1 MTTTVPGAAYP
12 SQLDLLNAM
21 LSGLRFF
28 YSRLTPPITRNVLP
42 GSDDYKRLEQL
53 AGRITIV
60 ITNNNIALLNSSP
73 ITATGVAL
81 QQLASLFNVF
91 PRPASAGAGSV
102 TATFSG
108 ASLTIPTNFTCTA
121 ASGKQFTATPA
132 TYAPGVPIP
141 ITAVTQ
147 GSNTNLPAN
156 AVLQWDL
163 SVISGLNP
171 LCLVTAAG
179 VTGGTDPDTDEPL
192 RTRLLQAL
200 ANAAGGGNASEVV
213 QLAEAASAAVQA
225 AYCYP
230 AAECSASYDVA
241 LTVANGN
248 RTLAAATVAQ
258 VATLVIAQ
266 MPGQMQPNF
275 TSVTAQY
282 VDISV
287 YVSLPLPQLAS
298 GAGGGYRDSA
308 PYPKGEDVKCT
319 AYTAPNAVFASTG
332 IPVIGNSIGIWDS
345 TYTDPTSGL
354 VGIMREYTISSVT
367 GSGPYTVQ
375 VQGGFVTTPLNCY
388 VSTGALHLVQYAQAI
403 AQNIALLGPGEK
415 TASPDLLPRAARQPA
430 PDVSSPAVL
439 SHRVLDTLDQYPEI
453 LDYDFSVRYAVGTTT
468 PLLAPSVPGTT
479 ADPPNILVLGS
490 LALRA
495 Q

>member
-1 MTTTVPGAAYP
+1 MTMAIPGAAYP
-12 SQLDLLNAM
+12 TQLDLLNSM
-21 LSGLRFF
+21 LSGLRFY

-53 AGRITIV
+53 AGRICIV
-60 ITNNNIALLNSSP
+60 INNNNVALLNSSP
-73 ITATGVAL
+73 ITATGTAL
-81 QQLASLFNVF
+81 QQLAALFNIF
-91 PRPASAGAGSV
+91 PRPASAGAGAV
-102 TATFSG
+102 AAVFSG
-108 ASLTIPTNFTCTA
+108 SSITIPSSFTCTA
-121 ASGKQFTATPA
+121 ASGKQFTAAPA
-132 TYAPGVPIP
+132 TYASGVPVP
-141 ITAVTQ
+141 IQAVAA
-147 GSNTNLPAN
+147 GADTNLPAG
-156 AVLQWDL
+156 AVLQWDESTL
-163 SVISGLNP
+163 SNLNP

-179 VTGGTDPDTDEPL
+179 VTGGAPADNDETL

-213 QLAEAASAAVQA
+213 QLSIGANAGVQA

-241 LTVANGN
+241 LTAANGT
-248 RTLAAATVAQ
+248 RALAASTVAQ
-258 VATLVIAQ
+258 VATQVIAQ
-266 MPGQMQPNF
+266 MPGQMAANF
-275 TSVTAQY
+275 TSVTAQR
-282 VDISV
+282 VDISI

-308 PYPKGEDVKCT
+308 PYPQGEDVKCT
-319 AYTAPNAVFASTG
+319 VYSAPNATFVSSG
-332 IPVIGNSIGIWDS
+332 QPVVGNSIGIWDGS
-345 TYTDPTSGL
+345 YADATTGL

-367 GSGPYTVQ
+367 GTGPWVVQ
-375 VQGGFVTTPLNCY
+375 VQGGFIASPLNCY

-453 LDYDFSVRYAVGTTT
+453 LDYDFSIRYAAGTTT
-468 PLLAPSVPGTT
+468 PLTAPSVPNTT